1 MAASRYS
8 LRSMKVLLKKTF
20 LVRVGIRFG
29 SPGPGIIQGLTEKR
43 KELSASPPND
53 RRHPRLT
60 NFGAD
65 IAAAETPRC
74 PLGMVEAWYATP
86 MTTTIDKAGRV
97 VIPVEVRKRLGL
109 TAGAE
114 LEMVIEGFSIRLAR
128 AVAGPQ
134 LVRRG
139 ERLIARPQAAE
150 GERTEV
156 DVARLID
163 EERDRW
169 PG

>member
-1 MAASRYS
+1 
-8 LRSMKVLLKKTF
+8 
-20 LVRVGIRFG
+20 
-29 SPGPGIIQGLTEKR
+29 
-43 KELSASPPND
+43 
-53 RRHPRLT
+53 
-60 NFGAD
+60 
-65 IAAAETPRC
+65 
-74 PLGMVEAWYATP
+74 MVVAWYATP

-97 VIPVEVRKRLGL
+97 VIPAEVRKRLGL

-114 LEMVIEGFSIRLAR
+114 LEMVIEGFSIRLVR

-139 ERLIARPQAAE
+139 ERLVARPQAAE

>member
-1 MAASRYS
+1 MA
-8 LRSMKVLLKKTF
+8 
-20 LVRVGIRFG
+20 
-29 SPGPGIIQGLTEKR
+29 E
-43 KELSASPPND
+43 E
-53 RRHPRLT
+53 
-60 NFGAD
+60 
-65 IAAAETPRC
+65 
-74 PLGMVEAWYATP
+74 WYAYP

-97 VIPVEVRKRLGL
+97 VIPAEVRKRLGL

-114 LEMVIEGFSIRLAR
+114 LEMVIEGFSLRLVR

-139 ERLIARPQAAE
+139 KRLVARPQALK

-156 DVARLID
+156 ELGRLID